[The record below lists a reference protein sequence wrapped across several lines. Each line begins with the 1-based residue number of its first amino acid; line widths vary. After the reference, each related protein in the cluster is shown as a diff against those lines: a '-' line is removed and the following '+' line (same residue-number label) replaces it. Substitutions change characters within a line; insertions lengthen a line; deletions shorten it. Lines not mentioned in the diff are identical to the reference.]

1 MQVRQDYV
9 EQIMRHTESTSTI
22 AGPWKKAAY
31 LCLLFLMSCGSGSAP
46 SLDEPRDDQSPVIE
60 DENLIFSSPVHYL
73 HGYIR
78 SDQVGIRLLP
88 IDETFELQFTE
99 ATFSASAGVLRVS
112 GPCFDMLINTSRNGN
127 ELELSDSRNTRPL
140 GCQSTFVNQTLTD
153 TLQTVVSVVQSDV
166 ITIESTENYLLLGP
180 QGGELL
186 AFSTVPLRV
195 DNRELNEATSISQ
208 RRWAL
213 ESIRTLESGFAAVP
227 LGMTAFMSFGQDQ
240 TLDLDLGCSSGS
252 GGVRI
257 GSGIISIIDLSFT
270 DSLCLPDEL
279 ALEDLTQDYPT
290 ELVEAFFTRGN
301 VIPLAFSIVNDQ
313 LMLFNGRDT
322 VLVFSGRVINES
334 ESLPTTS
341 ELDRGDLT
349 LGGIDVDAV
358 QRRTDI
364 IRDQVALD
372 ELYGSLLTD
381 FGLTQFEAPVVD
393 FTRFTVIA
401 AFYGHNNQT
410 GYDLVVR
417 SAVETES
424 GLDVFLT
431 SRDPDDSL
439 LNTNC
444 FVEEAESAPFSIVL
458 VDSRQTPVTTRIRET
473 SFCTGL
479 WDIVG

>member
-1 MQVRQDYV
+1 
-9 EQIMRHTESTSTI
+9 MRHTESTSTI

-31 LCLLFLMSCGSGSAP
+31 LCMLFLMGCGSGSDQ

-60 DENLIFSSPVHYL
+60 DNNLVFSGPVHYL

-99 ATFSASAGVLRVS
+99 ANFSASAGVLRVS

-127 ELELSDSRNTRPL
+127 EYELSNSRNTRPL
-140 GCQSTFVNQTLTD
+140 GCQSTFVNETLSD
-153 TLQTVVSVVQSDV
+153 TLQTVVSVMQSDV
-166 ITIESTENYLLLGP
+166 VTIESTENYLLLGP

-186 AFSTVPLRV
+186 AFNTVPLRA
-195 DNRELNEATSISQ
+195 DNLELNPAVNLSQ

-240 TLDLDLGCSSGS
+240 MLELDLGCSSGS
-252 GGVRI
+252 GGVRV

-270 DSLCLPDEL
+270 DSLCLPDDPTQ
-279 ALEDLTQDYPT
+279 EDPTQGYPT

-301 VIPLAFSIVNDQ
+301 VIPLAFSQVNDQ
-313 LMLFNGRDT
+313 LLLFNGRDT
-322 VLVFSGRVINES
+322 VLVFSGRVINEN
-334 ESLPTTS
+334 ELLPLIS

-349 LGGIDVDAV
+349 LGGIDVNSV

-381 FGLTQFEAPVVD
+381 YGLTQLEAPVVD

-417 SAVETES
+417 NAVETES

-431 SRDPDDSL
+431 SRDPDSNL

-444 FVEEAESAPFSIVL
+444 FVDDMESAPFSIVL